1 MMNNEW
7 YIKYYKIA
15 HDVLGKELLK
25 TIDDNQITNEW
36 LSREGWLMFPLPDE
50 NNLDEA
56 KNRLNPNIY
65 IYPSVD
71 GENEYVHLG
80 ITCNTL
86 DSVEKMKNILDNY
99 HSDEKDKLLASMKK
113 LDNSFETKVSSK
125 IKENHFA
132 QSPIYDD
139 TFSIKSCDIAN
150 SIDEMFENVKTIRS
164 RGEERKKIKGTSHPI
179 ETPVIDLI
187 YCVLKSDEEIFREKI
202 QQIKQIFESCI
213 CIKDSAGLKKEKKR
227 LSSKIGALKNE
238 INKKK
243 IMLRSIRY
251 RNTMGMPLP
260 TDVELSIKIENEIND
275 MYKTLEEYNFKL
287 DN

>member
-1 MMNNEW
+1 MMDSEW

-25 TIDDNQITNEW
+25 TIDDNQITDEW

-56 KNRLNPNIY
+56 RNRLNPNIY
-65 IYPSVD
+65 IYPSID

-86 DSVEKMKNILDNY
+86 DSVEKMRNILDNY

-113 LDNSFETKVSSK
+113 LDDSFETKVSSK
-125 IKENHFA
+125 IKEIHFA
-132 QSPIYDD
+132 QSPTYDD
-139 TFSIKSCDIAN
+139 IFSIKSCEIAN

-164 RGEERKKIKGTSHPI
+164 RGKERKKIKGTSHPI

-187 YCVLKSDEEIFREKI
+187 YSVFKSDEDIFREKI
-202 QQIKQIFESCI
+202 QQIKQIFETCI
-213 CIKDSAGLKKEKKR
+213 CIKDSVGLNKEKKI
-227 LSSKIGALKNE
+227 LSSKRNALQCE

-243 IMLRSIRY
+243 TMLRSIKY
-251 RNTMGMPLP
+251 RTTVGMSLP
-260 TDVELSIKIENEIND
+260 TDVDLSLKIKNEMND
-275 MYKTLEEYNFKL
+275 MCETLDEYNLKL
-287 DN
+287 NN